1 MLVAVRKQSVA
12 LDENVL
18 AAAQRSASKANT
30 SLSAW
35 LNRAARRELT
45 IERGLAAVA
54 EWESENGPIPPL
66 ELRRADAALAR
77 VLGRPRVAK
86 TVRRAK

>member
-1 MLVAVRKQSVA
+1 MTVRKQSVA
-12 LDENVL
+12 LDEEVL

-35 LNRAARRELT
+35 LNRAAKRELT
-45 IERGLAAVA
+45 IERGLAAVVA
-54 EWESENGPIPPL
+54 WEKENGPIPPL

-77 VLGRPRVAK
+77 VLGRPGRPKA
-86 TVRRAK
+86 TRRAK